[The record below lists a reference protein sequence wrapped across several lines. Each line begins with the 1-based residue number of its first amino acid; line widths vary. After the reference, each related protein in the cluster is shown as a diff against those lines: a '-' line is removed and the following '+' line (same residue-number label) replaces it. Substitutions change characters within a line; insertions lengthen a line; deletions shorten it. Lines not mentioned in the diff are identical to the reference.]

1 MYVMPAGGMFSTV
14 HETDNDGLC
23 ATTYYSLFVFLL
35 DTFHENGILRIKFLI
50 SVMLCDVVR
59 GHFLIIFCNPLL
71 TMEFK
76 KWNGIGYSQYGL
88 SYVLRIFHG

>member
-35 DTFHENGILRIKFLI
+35 DTFHENVYEIYSLQKIPDI
-50 SVMLCDVVR
+50 CD
-59 GHFLIIFCNPLL
+59 
-71 TMEFK
+71 E
-76 KWNGIGYSQYGL
+76 
-88 SYVLRIFHG
+88 